1 MSLLTII
8 TGCDK
13 YDELFYKIEK
23 RLDSHWIEIQNT
35 RDSVKKS
42 EMWNEIN
49 NNIRYNKRVIDNKI
63 ETLERR
69 IHVLRNE
76 TECLKREI
84 EVLKSKNNVNITLDQ
99 SCLQKQIDE
108 LKAMIKDK

>member
-13 YDELFYKIEK
+13 YNELLYKIEK

-35 RDSVKKS
+35 RDS
-42 EMWNEIN
+42 E
-49 NNIRYNKRVIDNKI
+49 RVIDNKF

-69 IHVLRNE
+69 FHALRNE
-76 TECLKREI
+76 TECLKREV

-108 LKAMIKDK
+108 LKAMIKDE

>member
-13 YDELFYKIEK
+13 YDKLFYKIEK

-35 RDSVKKS
+35 RDK
-42 EMWNEIN
+42 E
-49 NNIRYNKRVIDNKI
+49 RVIDNKI